1 MIKIKCVFAMVSALL
16 FSAQV
21 NAAETKKPLKVF
33 ILAGQSNMLG
43 HVLVR
48 TFEGVAMDPKTKPM
62 YDEMCDADGK
72 PRVSK
77 DVYISHLSEIG
88 KWGQADRAEVS
99 GPLTVGFGALGGE
112 TKIGPEF
119 TFGLYMHKLLK
130 EPILII
136 KTAWGGRSLHS
147 DFRPPSAGP
156 YDWVRKV
163 PTEEQKQKKI
173 KDTGVF
179 YRLMIEH
186 VKKVLADPGSVH
198 PAYDKSAGYELAG
211 FVWFQGYNDLVSSW
225 AYPDRNQPGGYDAYS
240 DTFGHLIR
248 DVRKELSA
256 PKMPFLIGVLGVG
269 GPVTAES
276 EAASSPRYRGIAA
289 AFRSGM
295 AKPASMPEFKGS
307 VIAVETDPFWDM
319 ELDRIVKLRGKAKR
333 DAKQEA
339 KEKGLNGKQRAAL
352 AEKHIGKTL
361 TPKEIE
367 YLEKNVSNQG
377 FHYHGSAKIMGSI
390 GKAFAEAL
398 AEWHGKNE

>member
-1 MIKIKCVFAMVSALL
+1 MKKIKCVFAMVSVLL

-99 GPLTVGFGALGGE
+99 GPLTAGFGALGGE

-119 TFGLYMHKLLK
+119 TFGLYMHKLLN

-156 YDWVRKV
+156 YDWGSKV
-163 PTEEQKQKKI
+163 PTEEQKQQKI

-211 FVWFQGYNDLVSSW
+211 FVWFQGFNDLVSAW
-225 AYPDRNQPGGYDAYS
+225 AYPNRNQPDGYDAYS

-256 PKMPFLIGVLGVG
+256 PKMPFLIGVLGVD

-276 EAASSPRYRGIAA
+276 EAAKSPRYRGIAA
-289 AFRSGM
+289 AFRTGM

-339 KEKGLNGKQRAAL
+339 KEKGLNGKQAAAL
-352 AEKHIGKTL
+352 AEKHIGETL
-361 TPKEIE
+361 MPKEIE
-367 YLEKNVSNQG
+367 YLEKNASNQG
-377 FHYHGSAKIMGSI
+377 YHYHGSAKIMGSI

-398 AEWHGKNE
+398 AEWHGKNG